1 MADNDLVV
9 DKAARTVPC
18 HRNTIMYH
26 ARKIMDETGLD
37 IRKFYDI
44 CVLLE
49 QAREILEK
57 EEI

>member
-1 MADNDLVV
+1 
-9 DKAARTVPC
+9 
-18 HRNTIMYH
+18 MYH
-26 ARKIMDETGLD
+26 VRKIEDETGLD